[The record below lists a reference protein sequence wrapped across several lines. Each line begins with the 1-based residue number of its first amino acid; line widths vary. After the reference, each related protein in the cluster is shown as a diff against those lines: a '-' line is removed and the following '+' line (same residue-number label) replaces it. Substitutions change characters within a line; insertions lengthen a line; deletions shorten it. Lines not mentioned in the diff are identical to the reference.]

1 MEPELHCNS
10 QLTDVSR
17 NDNTRDFTANP
28 SSPSFSLPPLSPPP
42 SSLLLSPSPSSL
54 PLPPSPSSLLP
65 LPSSLPSSFLTPP
78 SLLPGPP
85 RSQQVTLKIP
95 KKTSVF
101 VDQTVRERGNATGE
115 WQWAGLGILSLVH
128 SPSTLARTLLIFTC
142 TKFFFP
148 SSSLLFPFSPLHH
161 PPLSSPP
168 LPSSFPLLPSIAMH
182 NTFQRDLYRLR
193 LETARAYVKAVTTSL
208 TPITSSQECS
218 LKIAAQVGTTS
229 MMS

>member
-28 SSPSFSLPPLSPPP
+28 SSPLPP
-42 SSLLLSPSPSSL
+42 
-54 PLPPSPSSLLP
+54 PLPSSLLP
-65 LPSSLPSSFLTPP
+65 PPLSLPSSFLTPP

-101 VDQTVRERGNATGE
+101 VDQTVRERGNAAGE

-128 SPSTLARTLLIFTC
+128 SPGTLARTLLIFTC

-148 SSSLLFPFSPLHH
+148 SSSLLFPFFPLHH
-161 PPLSSPP
+161 PP

-229 MMS
+229 TM